1 MGYIRVVGDA
11 YHLYAKMSCYIHC
24 KQVYASPFLRINN
37 TIFCLYLAYNLHGF
51 SWDQAYLKPALLWW
65 EWLTTRWFRVW
76 PFINLLNYYY
86 NYHWS
91 YRFQNGTVGT
101 CIWTCREHHVFICSC
116 SVARSAFTG
125 PKSRQRLLTW
135 GMLGWVRFAYA
146 LAIHFVCLT
155 PLQHKTVRRR

>member
-1 MGYIRVVGDA
+1 MIRNGLHQGCGDA

-65 EWLTTRWFRVW
+65 EWLTTRWFGVW

-101 CIWTCREHHVFICSC
+101 CIWTCRRTSRIYMLVLSR
-116 SVARSAFTG
+116 ALAFTALN
-125 PKSRQRLLTW
+125 PDSACWREACW
-135 GMLGWVRFAYA
+135 GECVLPM
-146 LAIHFVCLT
+146 H
-155 PLQHKTVRRR
+155 